1 MYVELFLSFCEMS
14 HQNHRCRVCG
24 KCEHLRCL
32 GHPLKWLFLL
42 RHIFLPIHIS
52 ATVETCRGFAV
63 EVTDRFRCIRQGI
76 FRLICMSENEFDVRC
91 SKFVRMTGRALHLPG
106 INASDCSKLFSIN
119 RAVCVCVCGCCG
131 VLVKDLSWKVKSGE
145 FEPHRSFTLR
155 HWAPGSSG
163 GIVCVSCQSLQSL
176 SWTLILVE
184 LCLAKGP
191 KQLHIKHRI
200 SSDRVWLG

>member
-1 MYVELFLSFCEMS
+1 MGNVSTWDVWVTHSNDYSYWDISFC
-14 HQNHRCRVCG
+14 
-24 KCEHLRCL
+24 
-32 GHPLKWLFLL
+32 PY
-42 RHIFLPIHIS
+42 IFLPQWKLAGGLRLKWQTGLGVSGRAFSDLS
-52 ATVETCRGFAV
+52 ACLRMNSMFDVLNLSEWL
-63 EVTDRFRCIRQGI
+63 EERCI
-76 FRLICMSENEFDVRC
+76 FRVLTHLIVQSSSQLTV
-91 SKFVRMTGRALHLPG
+91 L
-106 INASDCSKLFSIN
+106 
-119 RAVCVCVCGCCG
+119 CVCVCGCCG